1 MKITLMEAVMANLA
15 AEEVGRQAVP
25 YSLALALM
33 KVKQATAAEA
43 ETFAAEERKL
53 VEKFAAKDED
63 GNIRVAQGRFTFR
76 APGERGEYEEQHRQ
90 LAETPAEIRFTKL
103 RAPAPDTISV
113 KSLEVLSRFIDFRG
127 GDRKRL
133 LSPAG
138 DQVAA
143 DAVQDAAGPR
153 RSVLLGQAV
162 LGGRDHVL
170 L

>member
-1 MKITLMEAVMANLA
+1 MADRFDIGDIITMKKPHPCGSKEW
-15 AEEVGRQAVP
+15 EVLRVGADFRLKCVGCGHQIMV
-25 YSLALALM
+25 
-33 KVKQATAAEA
+33 
-43 ETFAAEERKL
+43 ERKL

-127 GDRKRL
+127 GDRK
-133 LSPAG
+133 
-138 DQVAA
+138 
-143 DAVQDAAGPR
+143 
-153 RSVLLGQAV
+153 
-162 LGGRDHVL
+162 
-170 L
+170 

>member
-76 APGERGEYEEQHRQ
+76 A
-90 LAETPAEIRFTKL
+90 
-103 RAPAPDTISV
+103 
-113 KSLEVLSRFIDFRG
+113 LS
-127 GDRKRL
+127 
-133 LSPAG
+133 
-138 DQVAA
+138 
-143 DAVQDAAGPR
+143 
-153 RSVLLGQAV
+153 
-162 LGGRDHVL
+162 
-170 L
+170 

>member
-1 MKITLMEAVMANLA
+1 MKITLMEAVMATLA

-127 GDRKRL
+127 GDRK
-133 LSPAG
+133 
-138 DQVAA
+138 
-143 DAVQDAAGPR
+143 
-153 RSVLLGQAV
+153 
-162 LGGRDHVL
+162 
-170 L
+170 

>member
-1 MKITLMEAVMANLA
+1 MGLNY
-15 AEEVGRQAVP
+15 EVGDIVTLKKAHPCGSKEWEILRVGADFRLKCKGCGHQIMV
-25 YSLALALM
+25 
-33 KVKQATAAEA
+33 
-43 ETFAAEERKL
+43 ERKL

-127 GDRKRL
+127 GDRK
-133 LSPAG
+133 
-138 DQVAA
+138 
-143 DAVQDAAGPR
+143 
-153 RSVLLGQAV
+153 
-162 LGGRDHVL
+162 
-170 L
+170 

>member
-25 YSLALALM
+25 TPWLWPM

-127 GDRKRL
+127 GDRK
-133 LSPAG
+133 
-138 DQVAA
+138 
-143 DAVQDAAGPR
+143 
-153 RSVLLGQAV
+153 
-162 LGGRDHVL
+162 
-170 L
+170 

>member
-53 VEKFAAKDED
+53 VEKFA
-63 GNIRVAQGRFTFR
+63 AQGRFTFR

-127 GDRKRL
+127 GDRK
-133 LSPAG
+133 
-138 DQVAA
+138 
-143 DAVQDAAGPR
+143 
-153 RSVLLGQAV
+153 
-162 LGGRDHVL
+162 
-170 L
+170 

>member
-1 MKITLMEAVMANLA
+1 MANLA
-15 AEEVGRQAVP
+15 AEEVGRQAVL

-127 GDRKRL
+127 GDRK
-133 LSPAG
+133 
-138 DQVAA
+138 
-143 DAVQDAAGPR
+143 
-153 RSVLLGQAV
+153 
-162 LGGRDHVL
+162 
-170 L
+170 

>member
-76 APGERGEYEEQHRQ
+76 APGERGEYSFAAFADVCYHVPDVKSWV
-90 LAETPAEIRFTKL
+90 AKAVKKL
-103 RAPAPDTISV
+103 RCVP
-113 KSLEVLSRFIDFRG
+113 
-127 GDRKRL
+127 RK
-133 LSPAG
+133 
-138 DQVAA
+138 AA
-143 DAVQDAAGPR
+143 YPMPQ
-153 RSVLLGQAV
+153 
-162 LGGRDHVL
+162 
-170 L
+170 

>member
-1 MKITLMEAVMANLA
+1 MDIHVNDVLKMKKAHPCGSQEWEIMR
-15 AEEVGRQAVP
+15 VGADFRLKCLGCGHQIMV
-25 YSLALALM
+25 
-33 KVKQATAAEA
+33 
-43 ETFAAEERKL
+43 ERKL

-127 GDRKRL
+127 GDRK
-133 LSPAG
+133 
-138 DQVAA
+138 
-143 DAVQDAAGPR
+143 
-153 RSVLLGQAV
+153 
-162 LGGRDHVL
+162 
-170 L
+170 

>member
-76 APGERGEYEEQHRQ
+76 APGEREEQHRQ

-127 GDRKRL
+127 GDRK
-133 LSPAG
+133 
-138 DQVAA
+138 
-143 DAVQDAAGPR
+143 
-153 RSVLLGQAV
+153 
-162 LGGRDHVL
+162 
-170 L
+170 

>member
-63 GNIRVAQGRFTFR
+63 LLMPCLYAYCPGCRVLN
-76 APGERGEYEEQHRQ
+76 EQVTSEHPET
-90 LAETPAEIRFTKL
+90 LCTPALEINGTLRFWGVPASDDAL
-103 RAPAPDTISV
+103 RQALS
-113 KSLEVLSRFIDFRG
+113 SL
-127 GDRKRL
+127 
-133 LSPAG
+133 
-138 DQVAA
+138 
-143 DAVQDAAGPR
+143 
-153 RSVLLGQAV
+153 
-162 LGGRDHVL
+162 
-170 L
+170 

>member
-76 APGERGEYEEQHRQ
+76 APGERGRIRGAAPTACRDAGRDPFYE
-90 LAETPAEIRFTKL
+90 
-103 RAPAPDTISV
+103 
-113 KSLEVLSRFIDFRG
+113 
-127 GDRKRL
+127 
-133 LSPAG
+133 
-138 DQVAA
+138 
-143 DAVQDAAGPR
+143 AAGAGAGHDLRKITGGPIPIHRLPR
-153 RSVLLGQAV
+153 R
-162 LGGRDHVL
+162 
-170 L
+170 